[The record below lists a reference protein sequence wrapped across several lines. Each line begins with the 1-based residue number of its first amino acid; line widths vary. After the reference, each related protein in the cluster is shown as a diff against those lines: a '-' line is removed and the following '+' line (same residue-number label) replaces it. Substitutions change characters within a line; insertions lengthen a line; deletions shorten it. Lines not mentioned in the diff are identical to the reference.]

1 MPSEGSRGVKAR
13 FPITG
18 VTSDG
23 LCPDVRVKVVEDA
36 KVHSKAKKR
45 MMIEQTL
52 YLLSYIFLAVNI
64 SIIKAWK
71 SSMVISATTKSTFF
85 WIKLS
90 EKNSKQFK
98 YKQEM
103 FETVWDL

>member
-52 YLLSYIFLAVNI
+52 YLFSYIFLAVNI

-71 SSMVISATTKSTFF
+71 SVKKIASNLNTNRRCLRRSGTYRYLIHNLPTESHTT
-85 WIKLS
+85 
-90 EKNSKQFK
+90 E
-98 YKQEM
+98 
-103 FETVWDL
+103 